1 MTGRNSLHFLVAVL
15 AIDSA
20 AKLFSLRERRPG
32 IDGSNAPAAM
42 YAPNRTNPA
51 KSKANE
57 DRPRKSEG
65 TKKRGGGG
73 YRIVRS
79 SAALLSLGAN
89 AAAIRKVPSNE
100 AKEFYRQWLL
110 ALECGS
116 QPYALLS
123 DRGLSHNAAA
133 TEVQTAQRNISN
145 E

>member
-73 YRIVRS
+73 QNSALIGGTPILGRQCSSYKKGAVKRSQGILPPMAACPRVWITAVRAS
-79 SAALLSLGAN
+79 LRSGTLS
-89 AAAIRKVPSNE
+89 
-100 AKEFYRQWLL
+100 
-110 ALECGS
+110 
-116 QPYALLS
+116 
-123 DRGLSHNAAA
+123 
-133 TEVQTAQRNISN
+133 QRRRH
-145 E
+145 